1 MNSMEGITIAFVCLG
16 HNHPSVICY
25 NTFGQKYW
33 DDTHHNKSKI
43 GYYFLYYYQQKYVY
57 VHKIINILPTTQR
70 PPEMKWNSER
80 QILCLSPKLAT
91 FTWENWKNKGAP
103 YTPTYRMTQ
112 TASWSLCELHKKF
125 PHFSFDHLLSLK
137 EKEKEKEREKE
148 IKDKEAELKEEF
160 RRRQLM
166 NDEEYRVRLHHL
178 RVAQLSQLQ
187 EKEIERLITERT
199 AIDKEIESVK
209 KGERNDRLQ
218 SMFNKLGT

>member
-57 VHKIINILPTTQR
+57 VHKIVNILPTTQR

-125 PHFSFDHLLSLK
+125 PHFSFEHLLSLK
-137 EKEKEKEREKE
+137 EKEKE
-148 IKDKEAELKEEF
+148 INDDKEAELKEEF

-187 EKEIERLITERT
+187 EKEIERLIKERT